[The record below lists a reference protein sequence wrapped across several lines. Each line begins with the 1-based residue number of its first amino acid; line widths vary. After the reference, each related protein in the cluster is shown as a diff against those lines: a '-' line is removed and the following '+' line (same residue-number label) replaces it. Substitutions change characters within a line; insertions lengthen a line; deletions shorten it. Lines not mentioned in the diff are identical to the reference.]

1 MFAFESQVD
10 IIAKEMGID
19 ALELRR
25 RNILHDGDAN
35 PMGEKW
41 TDILMGEVLE
51 RVVKT
56 SGWKKAEEEKPR
68 LGHGAL

>member
-1 MFAFESQVD
+1 
-10 IIAKEMGID
+10 MGID

-25 RNILHDGDAN
+25 RNILRDGDAN

-41 TDILMGEVLE
+41 SDILMGEVLE

-56 SGWKKAEEEKPR
+56 SGWKKGGAKKKPR